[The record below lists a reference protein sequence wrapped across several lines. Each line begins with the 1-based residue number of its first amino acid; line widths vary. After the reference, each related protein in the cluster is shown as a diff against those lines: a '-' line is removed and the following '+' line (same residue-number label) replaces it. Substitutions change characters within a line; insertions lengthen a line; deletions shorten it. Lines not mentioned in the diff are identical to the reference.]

1 MGWKKRPSNIKTSG
15 ESVRIPLYIGL
26 FAQETQLREKAR
38 KDLGPEIPDR
48 ITFDD
53 L

>member
-1 MGWKKRPSNIKTSG
+1 MSRRKRPSNIQPFG
-15 ESVRIPLYIGL
+15 ESIRIPLYIGL
-26 FAQETQLREKAR
+26 FAQETQAREKAL
-38 KDLGPEIPDR
+38 KDLGPEIPTR

>member
-1 MGWKKRPSNIKTSG
+1 MGWKKRPTNIRTFG
-15 ESVRIPLYIGL
+15 ESTRIPLHV
-26 FAQETQLREKAR
+26 AEEVQLREKAR
-38 KDLGPEIPDR
+38 KDMGPEVPER

>member
-1 MGWKKRPSNIKTSG
+1 MSRRKRPSNIKTSG
-15 ESVRIPLYIGL
+15 ESVRIPYHIGIV
-26 FAQETQLREKAR
+26 AEEAEAREKAL
-38 KDLGPEIPDR
+38 KDLGMERPTR

>member
-1 MGWKKRPSNIKTSG
+1 MGWKKRPTNIRTFG
-15 ESVRIPLYIGL
+15 ESTRIPLHIGIV
-26 FAQETQLREKAR
+26 AEEVQLREKAR
-38 KDLGPEIPDR
+38 KDMGPEVPER

>member
-1 MGWKKRPSNIKTSG
+1 MGWKKRPTNIKTSG

-26 FAQETQLREKAR
+26 FAQEAQLREKAR
-38 KDLGPEIPDR
+38 KDMGPEIPDR